1 MSESVDFYTQGGQMI
16 ASGHT
21 LTWVF
26 WWDEDAN
33 PSNYQDVWLAVE
45 NFVDNYNTV
54 PTLSISGLG
63 TTRGI
68 QHPSTTLN
76 IIHWRTITNNLP
88 SDSEPALF
96 AFNMIKVPSGS

>member
-33 PSNYQDVWLAVE
+33 PSNYQAFGSPLRILLI
-45 NFVDNYNTV
+45 T
-54 PTLSISGLG
+54 
-63 TTRGI
+63 
-68 QHPSTTLN
+68 TTLF
-76 IIHWRTITNNLP
+76 LLCP
-88 SDSEPALF
+88 
-96 AFNMIKVPSGS
+96 